1 MSQVHWVTGP
11 HGSLY
16 KGHII
21 NAQYQIPFI
30 TRHITKTESEFL
42 SPFSHDQK
50 PRKFKNIH
58 PQIQTLEFQNQKFN
72 TVSTKLQRFS
82 EIHHR
87 IFITESFSSQ
97 FKCEFITD
105 SDEFATITK
114 KSLREKKKDRSKVL
128 NRRRRRRDTPIYFRF
143 PEDSKHLPE
152 ESEAFLRIF
161 WFESP
166 FQFR

>member
-1 MSQVHWVTGP
+1 VSTSHWSIRT

-21 NAQYQIPFI
+21 NAQINHHSLHATSQ
-30 TRHITKTESEFL
+30 TESGFL
-42 SPFSHDQK
+42 SPFSYDPK
-50 PRKFKNIH
+50 LRKFKNIH
-58 PQIQTLEFQNQKFN
+58 PQIQTLEFQNHKFN
-72 TVSTKLQRFS
+72 TISTKLQRFS

-97 FKCEFITD
+97 FKCEFITN

-128 NRRRRRRDTPIYFRF
+128 NRRRRRRVSPIYFRF
-143 PEDSKHLPE
+143 PEDSKHSPE
-152 ESEAFLRIF
+152 ESEAFLRISL
-161 WFESP
+161 FESP